1 MARFCN
7 IENMIRG
14 KVLFDEPLKKHT
26 TFRIGGPA
34 RIWAEPIDLK
44 DVKSITS
51 FAIDGSIPLEVIG
64 NGSNLLVHDM
74 GLNRIAISLSAPH
87 FKRAKTEKGSMRV
100 GAGLHISKMLEYC
113 CQKGLGGLERLA
125 GIPGTIGGAL
135 AMNGGDIGSN
145 IEEVRA
151 ITRSGRERIFKR
163 KDISFGYRKSDL
175 EGFII
180 VEAKLSVKQST
191 SADVRVLCKKHLD
204 EKRTTQD
211 LRSLSAGCIFKNP
224 EDIDLSAGELVESLG
239 FKGAR
244 CGGALVSEK
253 HANFIVN
260 SDGASFGDVMEL
272 IEMIRDKAK
281 EERSVNLEL
290 EVKILG

>member
-1 MARFCN
+1 MASFCN
-7 IENMIRG
+7 IEKIIRG
-14 KVLFDEPLKKHT
+14 RVLFDEPLKKHT

-34 RIWAEPIDLK
+34 RVWAEPIDPK
-44 DVKSITS
+44 DIKEIVS
-51 FAIDGSIPLEVIG
+51 FAIDAAIPLEVIG

-87 FKRAKTEKGSMRV
+87 FKRAKTEKDSIRV
-100 GAGLHISKMLEYC
+100 GAGLHISEMLEYC
-113 CQKGLGGLERLA
+113 CQKGLSGLERLT

-145 IEEVRA
+145 VEEVHT
-151 ITRSGRERIFKR
+151 ITKSGRERLFKQ
-163 KDISFGYRKSDL
+163 KDISFGYRRSDL

-180 VEAKLSVKQST
+180 TEAKLSVKQST
-191 SADVRVLCKKHLD
+191 SVDVRALCKKHLD
-204 EKRTTQD
+204 EKRATQD
-211 LRSLSAGCIFKNP
+211 LGSLSAGCIFKNP

-239 FKGAR
+239 FKGKR